1 MKQEGSWGLRE
12 KPGRGNS
19 TEDKKR
25 REDLVKLSTTEK
37 WLTTI
42 QTKKYPFLSVT
53 KMSQAN
59 LTSNFKP
66 DKQFQGSGEYS
77 RL

>member
-1 MKQEGSWGLRE
+1 MCDYLQDSTGDCRRNAMISHRTPVSKGMKQEGSWGLRE

-25 REDLVKLSTTEK
+25 REDLVKVSTTEK

-42 QTKKYPFLSVT
+42 
-53 KMSQAN
+53 
-59 LTSNFKP
+59 
-66 DKQFQGSGEYS
+66 
-77 RL
+77 